1 LKDVSKYIDA
11 ESQQLL

>member
-11 ESQQLL
+11 ES